1 MLFLGIIKYKHFILP
16 FYWDEAW
23 SYAVAVYE
31 MTNNIS
37 TILPFQVD
45 QDVYRGH
52 PLFFYFITSITAK
65 ISGFSPFNLHIIMYA
80 MSCIFLII
88 LFRASS
94 KWFNQS
100 TAFTICF
107 FILFQEIY
115 IIQSSLLLPEIMIAF
130 LSIIS
135 MYCVIQKNYLLYF
148 IYGSMLVL
156 TKESGIVAILSSCLI
171 NLLNPLFNKLSLRQY
186 FKELL
191 LATLPLLVF
200 ILFLIIQKLKWGWYF
215 YPDHIG
221 LIDVRPDKIF
231 AYIKDILKIVFIN
244 KFNYLFSIII
254 IIISF
259 FYNLIVSPDNFKKI
273 IKNKTFWLILI
284 FTLTYILFS
293 AINFYTSRY
302 LIPLFFIL
310 AIIIGIS
317 IKSIKTTRV
326 SILLINGLIFLA
338 QLTIYNTNNNFNNG
352 DCEKH
357 YIDAVQVE
365 KSAFDDFV
373 TKNTDST
380 FGADF
385 LTDFNLRFNY
395 LGYVNNGLKLNVKSY
410 SEARF
415 IIATSNSPLTD
426 YIKSMNNNLVLMYTK
441 SQNNAWCRIY
451 KRIN

>member
-317 IKSIKTTRV
+317 INSIKTTRV